1 MSLMSTHRLRAPSE
15 DGALLAVPPLGEAA
29 PVTAGN
35 IERLKAWDYDFQGR
49 RTSRLR
55 GQVRSE
61 VLKGARDYLT
71 RLGLTAPAATDPT
84 VPLVVTGHQPEL
96 YHPGVWVK
104 NFAVAALAQHQ
115 RGIGL
120 NFIVDNDL
128 HKSSFIRVPKTS
140 PDGGLQ
146 IQRLEYDQWTG
157 DLPFEDLNVKDES
170 LFASFGT
177 RVREVLS
184 DAVADPLIESFWPL
198 VLKRREQT
206 RRLGLR
212 FAAARREL
220 EGMWGVHNA
229 EIPLSAVCETEG
241 FLWFA
246 SHLLANLPRF
256 QTVHNEALARYRAQY
271 QIRSRHH
278 PVPALAR
285 QGEWREAPFW
295 VWRGSE
301 PRRRPLFVRQLART
315 MELRAGEDDQP
326 FLELPL
332 APDRDACCAVEQL
345 LNLPAQR
352 IRLRTRAL
360 TTTMFARLLLGD
372 LFVHGIGGAKYDEL
386 GDEIIRGYFGI
397 EPPDYLT
404 LSMTLWLG
412 LGLDPAG
419 AERLATLNR
428 TLRDLTYNPDRH
440 LAEFSPDLHVL
451 AAAKQAAID
460 SPVESHPERLARFQ
474 EIRRLNAS
482 LQVGVNGLR
491 DQLQAEQARM
501 VAVVG
506 RNMVARNREYSF
518 VLHSERRLHEVM
530 VGSMALPASGE

>member
-1 MSLMSTHRLRAPSE
+1 MSTHRLRAPSD

-35 IERLKAWDYDFQGR
+35 VERLGRWDYDFQGR
-49 RTSRLR
+49 RSSRLR
-55 GQVRSE
+55 GQVRSQ

-71 RLGLTAPAATDPT
+71 RLGLDVPAHADSS

-128 HKSSFIRVPKTS
+128 HKSSAIRVPQKS
-140 PDGGLQ
+140 VDGGLQ
-146 IQRLEYDQWTG
+146 VQRVEYDQWTG
-157 DLPFEDLNVKDES
+157 DLPFEDLNVKDEG
-170 LFASFGT
+170 LFESFGT
-177 RVREVLS
+177 RVRAVLTDS
-184 DAVADPLIESFWPL
+184 VADPLIDTFWPL

-220 EGMWGVHNA
+220 EGSWGVHNA

-246 SHLLANLPRF
+246 SHLLADLPRF
-256 QTVHNEALARYRAQY
+256 QTVHNEALARYRARY

-278 PVPALAR
+278 PVPALSR
-285 QGEWREAPFW
+285 QDEWREAPFW

-301 PRRRPLFVRQLART
+301 PRRRSLFVRQLPRT
-315 MELRAGEDDQP
+315 MELRAGGEDQP

-386 GDEIIRGYFGI
+386 GDEIIRGFFAI

-419 AERLATLNR
+419 AERLASLNR
-428 TLRDLTYNPDRH
+428 SLRDLTYNPDRH
-440 LAEFSPDLHVL
+440 VAELTPETQALV
-451 AAAKQAAID
+451 AAKQAAIA
-460 SPVESHPERLARFQ
+460 SSVASHQERLARFQ
-474 EIRRLNAS
+474 EIRRLNES
-482 LQVGVNGLR
+482 LQVGVNPIR

-506 RNMVARNREYSF
+506 RNVVARNREYAF
-518 VLHSERRLHEVM
+518 VLHSERRLHEVL
-530 VGSMALPASGE
+530 VGSMGLPASGE

>member
-1 MSLMSTHRLRAPSE
+1 MSTHRLRAPSD

-29 PVTAGN
+29 PVTADN
-35 IERLKAWDYDFQGR
+35 VERLGRWDYDFQGR
-49 RTSRLR
+49 RSSRLR
-55 GQVRSE
+55 GQVRSQ
-61 VLKGARDYLT
+61 VLKGARDYLA
-71 RLGLTAPAATDPT
+71 RLGLDLPSPTDPSA
-84 VPLVVTGHQPEL
+84 PLVVTGHQPEL

-104 NFAVAALAQHQ
+104 NFAVAALAKHQ
-115 RGIGL
+115 RGTGL

-128 HKSSFIRVPKTS
+128 HKSSTIRVPQKS
-140 PDGGLQ
+140 GDGGLHV
-146 IQRLEYDQWTG
+146 QRVEYDQWTG
-157 DLPFEDLNVKDES
+157 DLPFEDLNVKDEG
-170 LFASFGT
+170 LFESFGT
-177 RVREVLS
+177 RVREVLTDS
-184 DAVADPLIESFWPL
+184 VADPLIDTFWPL

-220 EGMWGVHNA
+220 EGSWGVHNA

-246 SHLLANLPRF
+246 SHILADLPRF
-256 QTVHNEALARYRAQY
+256 QTVHNEALARYRARY

-278 PVPALAR
+278 PVPALGR
-285 QGEWREAPFW
+285 QDEWREAPFW

-301 PRRRPLFVRQLART
+301 PRRRSLFVRQLPRT
-315 MELRAGEDDQP
+315 MELRAGGEDRP

-332 APDRDACCAVEQL
+332 GPDRDACCAVEQL

-386 GDEIIRGYFGI
+386 GDEIIRGFFAI

-419 AERLATLNR
+419 AERLAALNR
-428 TLRDLTYNPDRH
+428 GLRDLTYNPDRH
-440 LAEFSPDLHVL
+440 LADRTPALQALV
-451 AAAKQAAID
+451 AAKQAAIAL
-460 SPVESHPERLARFQ
+460 PIGSHHERLRRFQ
-474 EIRRLNAS
+474 EIRRLNES
-482 LQVGVNGLR
+482 LQIGVNSVR

-506 RNMVARNREYSF
+506 RNQVARNREYAF